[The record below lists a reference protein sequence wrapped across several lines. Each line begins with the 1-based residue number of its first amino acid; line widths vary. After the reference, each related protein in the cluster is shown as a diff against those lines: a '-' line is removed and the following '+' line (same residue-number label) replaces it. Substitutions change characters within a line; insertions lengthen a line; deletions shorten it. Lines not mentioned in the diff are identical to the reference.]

1 MVQGTGSRGTEA
13 GRRDDATA
21 GIRGSAVLSAR
32 DVTKLDRVPEGY
44 HRHPG
49 GFRDLLERASRLRH
63 TRMPRKMHLA
73 FDISYIHM
81 DGRWRM
87 PHAWAG
93 GAYPDIAMFEEI
105 ARIAER
111 GCLDM
116 IFSGD
121 GTGIP
126 STWRGS

>member
-1 MVQGTGSRGTEA
+1 MSR
-13 GRRDDATA
+13 R
-21 GIRGSAVLSAR
+21 
-32 DVTKLDRVPEGY
+32 
-44 HRHPG
+44 
-49 GFRDLLERASRLRH
+49 
-63 TRMPRKMHLA
+63 MHLG
-73 FDISYIHM
+73 FDISYCHM

-93 GAYPDIAMFEEI
+93 RAYPDMAMFEET

-126 STWRGS
+126 STGVAHAMLPCNGESPGLGWR